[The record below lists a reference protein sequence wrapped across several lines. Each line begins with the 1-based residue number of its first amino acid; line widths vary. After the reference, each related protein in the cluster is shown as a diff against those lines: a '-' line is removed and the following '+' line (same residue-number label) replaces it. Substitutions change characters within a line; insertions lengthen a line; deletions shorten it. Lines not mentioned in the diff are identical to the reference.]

1 MLTVVAASRNDGHG
15 LNLVPRM
22 QTFVDGFADQVERL
36 GGEVELILVDWN
48 PPADRPPLSEVLTAK
63 EVDGFAVRAVTV
75 PSEIH
80 ARLSGAGKLSFF
92 QMIAKNVGI
101 RRAEG
106 DAVLATNI
114 DILLSDNLYRASTR
128 PLQDRAVYR
137 ADRYDI
143 PFDPDVTTDPEAL
156 RRSEPIRVNKKTGI
170 YHANA
175 GEAQRYVRGG
185 AALSKLAL
193 ANPIT
198 FVERML
204 RPAPKGTSQLTR
216 YRRAFISIFLLP
228 RLHLNACGDFT
239 LMTRRAW
246 NELRGYPEWEMFSWN
261 LDSVLLYQAAA
272 AGYAFNELSDPTYH
286 LEHSSGFSLESQQAL
301 FNRLSKEGIPVL
313 TDPAALEV
321 NHTIWKGRRRG
332 AWRLNLDGW
341 GMPERALPEARLRP
355 TRRSA
360 YRGA

>member
-15 LNLVPRM
+15 QNLVPRM
-22 QTFVDGFADQVERL
+22 QAFVDGLADQVERL

-48 PPADRPPLSEVLTAK
+48 PPAGRPSLSDVLTAPQ
-63 EVDGFAVRAVTV
+63 VDGFTVRVVSV
-75 PSEIH
+75 PAEVH
-80 ARLSGAGKLSFF
+80 ARLSGAGSLSFF

-101 RRAEG
+101 RRAGG

-114 DILLSDNLYRASTR
+114 DILLSDDLYRASTQH
-128 PLQDRAVYR
+128 LQERTVYR

-143 PFDPDVTTDPEAL
+143 AFDPSVTTDPQQL

-170 YHANA
+170 YYSDA

-185 AALSKLAL
+185 AALTKLAL

-198 FVERML
+198 FVERLL
-204 RPAPKGTSQLTR
+204 RPAPEGTSQLTR
-216 YRRAFISIFLLP
+216 YRRAFTAIFLLP

-239 LMTRRAW
+239 LMTRQAW
-246 NELRGYPEWEMFSWN
+246 EELRGYPEWEMFSWN

-272 AGYAFNELSDPTYH
+272 AGYAFNELPDPAFH

-301 FNRLSKEGIPVL
+301 FERLNRDGIPVL
-313 TDPAALEV
+313 TDPAALDV
-321 NHTIWKGRRRG
+321 NRAIWKGRRRG
-332 AWRLNLDGW
+332 RWRLNLDGW
-341 GMPERALPEARLRP
+341 GMPKRELPEARLPVAGRP
-355 TRRSA
+355 ASRRA
-360 YRGA
+360 